1 MKGVLICVLA
11 FGLLIVIFALLIGAV
26 AVGMVESF
34 FKKIKKPE
42 KNLSDKSGNESE
54 MSESFLFK
62 KIIDPD
68 PVTDPAHGDCPG
80 NVHYV
85 YPNEEFH
92 IEVHYADSDK

>member
-1 MKGVLICVLA
+1 MTGVLVCVLA
-11 FGLLIVIFALLIGAV
+11 FGLLVMIFALLIGLV
-26 AVGMVESF
+26 VSGMVESF
-34 FKKIKKPE
+34 SKKAE
-42 KNLSDKSGNESE
+42 KSEKDINVESGDESE

-85 YPNEEFH
+85 YPDEEFH
-92 IEVHYADSDK
+92 IEVGD